1 MLPGRRSATGHY
13 LAPRRAGR
21 RPGHAQVRQH
31 LDQNGNRE
39 RFDDSYDLVYSAGLF
54 DCLKDRAVRAAGG
67 SAGIG
72 NFDVANPT
80 RPLMELILDWPL
92 YSSVG
97 RRPRSHFSNL
107 GTGMT
112 VEREATGINL
122 FAVIGA

>member
-1 MLPGRRSATGHY
+1 M
-13 LAPRRAGR
+13 
-21 RPGHAQVRQH
+21 RQH

-54 DCLKDRAVRAAGG
+54 DCLKDRAVRAVARGAWPPHAPGG

-112 VEREATGINL
+112 VEREAAGINL